1 MGFIELADSLGL
13 ADEKR
18 KPSPLV
24 DGAFSASSG
33 SCEKIRAILLIL
45 SKLIY

>member
-33 SCEKIRAILLIL
+33 SWERKNP
-45 SKLIY
+45 SHPVNPV